1 MKYKWIVKNAYINFK
16 LNNLYML
23 INPSHKIYLKK
34 DMCYCFEI
42 YIKYRIFNNCILVC
56 DMLDN
61 WWKLISSTL
70 HLDKS
75 HIKYNYLS
83 NTFIVSDFE
92 LGIKLESNL
101 LTKFNFEFY
110 NGLILNQLSITNGL
124 SLKRENYNKSL
135 KFSNCK
141 FNKEFCIAR
150 INISKQI
157 VFENI
162 YFLENV
168 FIEWVNFN
176 ENSCLRFFK
185 CNFKKQCNF
194 KYNIF
199 YNEIDFLDIYAKELI
214 LEQNIFNKF
223 LYIQNSTIN
232 NINLWKNKFK
242 NRCYFMDSVFGNK
255 NNENIKLNFSNAH
268 FEDNAYFNNS
278 EFYSYAD
285 FHECEFDDI
294 ACFYGVKFYK
304 APNFS
309 ACYFKEPK
317 AVNLIN
323 VDIDKLDFKSVE
335 KYIEDN
341 YKDESYKNETKGIQ
355 DEKEIFKI
363 QNEYR
368 LRYAKNLKDSFRVIK
383 DVLITQNNT
392 LEAQEW
398 HKLELYAKEKELEI
412 QLSKN
417 KNDNLKKESK
427 NQVYNPKDY
436 EKFNYSKII
445 SLIIF
450 LLKTIGYLSVNILI
464 IIELVL
470 VAPFFT
476 IMFYCVYVVFFIYKI
491 LTFILKSF
499 YPLDIN
505 KFIIFWRIKFNKIK
519 RKLIVSGRK
528 MLDFT
533 LWFDCVLLQVYR
545 NTSNHHTNFL
555 KILNFTILMISLYA
569 FMGFVFSKTIN
580 FISSFNSVSI
590 IIANYFILFA
600 LIMVFFNVKRQLY
613 QQGSILFFGIFG
625 IFIILMMSFLLP
637 VYIPTFCFLVYF
649 ASILFFYLLFLCEI
663 KLFVFILRL
672 VAYGCLIVVIILKPQ
687 LINPFVGIFSSDKLY
702 ESKFEKRLNDLNT
715 SAIINLASILQN
727 DFNLHLKDQNIS
739 FTELNSAKALIIANK
754 EKLKEILSKVY
765 NDKYVSDYKKVLN
778 ELENNTSN
786 VKNIIEEIDNKNNN
800 SVVSAQL
807 NKFLK
812 LNFNQEID
820 ILYAIKSNFSIS
832 EKLSPEQMAL
842 FDQKDSQDK
851 LKSVLALLKFK
862 SSFEGILKII
872 NQDEI
877 TENTIKST
885 GVLYGII
892 LLLCIFSLQKT
903 ARKNSIVPS

>member
-1 MKYKWIVKNAYINFK
+1 DVKIIDKIEDENNIIYYFNFRLILKENEDNKNKEALKTLSFMQNFIPAYFFSYQIIGDSKAIPKNVLEYLKNRYGYEGKNYKSIFKKEVYINCNCFERLNFSHCEFESKVSLRFLKDNKYK
-16 LNNLYML
+16 
-23 INPSHKIYLKK
+23 
-34 DMCYCFEI
+34 
-42 YIKYRIFNNCILVC
+42 
-56 DMLDN
+56 
-61 WWKLISSTL
+61 
-70 HLDKS
+70 
-75 HIKYNYLS
+75 
-83 NTFIVSDFE
+83 
-92 LGIKLESNL
+92 
-101 LTKFNFEFY
+101 EFH
-110 NGLILNQLSITNGL
+110 NGVD
-124 SLKRENYNKSL
+124 
-135 KFSNCK
+135 FSNCIFK
-141 FNKEFCIAR
+141 NEVDFSYFASGTPLPDNKYYNNAQNTLFKDCIFE
-150 INISKQI
+150 NKVDFHNSKI
-157 VFENI
+157 TNNI
-162 YFLENV
+162 YFN
-168 FIEWVNFN
+168 
-176 ENSCLRFFK
+176 
-185 CNFKKQCNF
+185 
-194 KYNIF
+194 
-199 YNEIDFLDIYAKELI
+199 
-214 LEQNIFNKF
+214 
-223 LYIQNSTIN
+223 
-232 NINLWKNKFK
+232 
-242 NRCYFMDSVFGNK
+242 
-255 NNENIKLNFSNAH
+255 NAH
-268 FEDNAYFNNS
+268 FKDYV
-278 EFYSYAD
+278 D
-285 FHECEFDDI
+285 FHECEFEKT
-294 ACFYGVKFYK
+294 ASFYGVRFEKV
-304 APNFS
+304 PNFS

-317 AVNLIN
+317 AVNLTN
-323 VDIDKLDFKSVE
+323 VNIDKLDFKSLE
-335 KYIEDN
+335 QYIEDN

-363 QNEYR
+363 QNEHQ

-383 DVLITQNNT
+383 DVLITQNNK
-392 LEAQEW
+392 LEVQEW

-445 SLIIF
+445 PLIIF
-450 LLKTIGYLSVNILI
+450 LLKIIGHLSVNILI
-464 IIELVL
+464 FVELVL

-533 LWFDCVLLQVYR
+533 LWSDCVLLQVYR

-600 LIMVFFNVKRQLY
+600 LIMVFFNVKRQLH

-625 IFIILMMSFLLP
+625 IFIILMMLLLSP
-637 VYIPTFCFLVYF
+637 VYIPTFCFLIYF

-687 LINPFVGIFSSDKLY
+687 LINPFAGIFSSDKLY
-702 ESKFEKRLNDLNT
+702 ESQFEKSLNDLNT
-715 SAIINLASILQN
+715 SAIINLASILQS

-739 FTELNSAKALIIANK
+739 FAELNSAKALIVANK
-754 EKLKEILSKVY
+754 ENL
-765 NDKYVSDYKKVLN
+765 
-778 ELENNTSN
+778 
-786 VKNIIEEIDNKNNN
+786 
-800 SVVSAQL
+800 
-807 NKFLK
+807 LK
-812 LNFNQEID
+812 LNVANLNIVKEV
-820 ILYAIKSNFSIS
+820 LG
-832 EKLSPEQMAL
+832 EKYTE
-842 FDQKDSQDK
+842 
-851 LKSVLALLKFK
+851 LLKT
-862 SSFEGILKII
+862 I

-885 GVLYGII
+885 SVLYSII

>member
-1 MKYKWIVKNAYINFK
+1 MNKMKNFISFCCFSCEIAGDTTSISLSELENLKNSYGYEGKNYKSIFKKEVYINYSCLERIVFSNCEFK
-16 LNNLYML
+16 SKISLHKIDN
-23 INPSHKIYLKK
+23 SHKIAFCNGI
-34 DMCYCFEI
+34 DFA
-42 YIKYRIFNNCILVC
+42 NCIFEDDVNFKRFVSGTPLP
-56 DMLDN
+56 DN
-61 WWKLISSTL
+61 
-70 HLDKS
+70 
-75 HIKYNYLS
+75 KY
-83 NTFIVSDFE
+83 
-92 LGIKLESNL
+92 
-101 LTKFNFEFY
+101 Y
-110 NGLILNQLSITNGL
+110 NNERDTI
-124 SLKRENYNKSL
+124 
-135 KFSNCK
+135 
-141 FNKEFCIAR
+141 
-150 INISKQI
+150 
-157 VFENI
+157 FEN
-162 YFLENV
+162 
-168 FIEWVNFN
+168 
-176 ENSCLRFFK
+176 C
-185 CNFKKQCNF
+185 
-194 KYNIF
+194 
-199 YNEIDFLDIYAKELI
+199 
-214 LEQNIFNKF
+214 IFNK
-223 LYIQNSTIN
+223 
-232 NINLWKNKFK
+232 
-242 NRCYFMDSVFGNK
+242 RV
-255 NNENIKLNFSNAH
+255 
-268 FEDNAYFNNS
+268 
-278 EFYSYAD
+278 D
-285 FHECEFDDI
+285 FHNSKFVNSVYFTNSHFKDYVDFHACEFNKI
-294 ACFYGVKFYK
+294 ACFYGVTFDK

-341 YKDESYKNETKGIQ
+341 YQ
-355 DEKEIFKI
+355 DETCENKQEITEEQRNNNCK
-363 QNEYR
+363 
-368 LRYAKNLKDSFRVIK
+368 LKCAKNLKDSFRVIK
-383 DVLITQNNT
+383 DVLITQNNK
-392 LEAQEW
+392 LEVQEW

-445 SLIIF
+445 PLIIF
-450 LLKTIGYLSVNILI
+450 LLKIIGHLSVNILI
-464 IIELVL
+464 FVELVL

-533 LWFDCVLLQVYR
+533 LWSDCVLLQVYR

-580 FISSFNSVSI
+580 FILSFNSVSI
-590 IIANYFILFA
+590 IIASYIILLVFA
-600 LIMVFFNVKRQLY
+600 LMLVNVKKQLY
-613 QQGSILFFGIFG
+613 QYGFILIFMLCGAFTISMILF
-625 IFIILMMSFLLP
+625 LSSE
-637 VYIPTFCFLVYF
+637 YISIFCFLIYF
-649 ASILFFYLLFLCEI
+649 LGVLIFYLFFICKI
-663 KLFVFILRL
+663 KLFIFLVRFFAYMIFI
-672 VAYGCLIVVIILKPQ
+672 ATIITKPQ
-687 LINPFVGIFSSDKLY
+687 FINPFTGVFSSDKLY

-715 SAIINLASILQN
+715 SAIMILTDISQDN
-727 DFNLHLKDQNIS
+727 FNLPSKDQNIS
-739 FTELNSAKALIIANK
+739 LTELNSAKALIIANK

-812 LNFNQEID
+812 LNFSQEID

-851 LKSVLALLKFK
+851 LKSVLTLLKFK
-862 SSFEGILKII
+862 SSFEGILEVI

-877 TENTIKST
+877 IQNIIKST
-885 GVLYGII
+885 SVLYSII

>member
-1 MKYKWIVKNAYINFK
+1 MERNIHNIELEIPNSGIFIMGLENENLIISLDLAKFECKKKLNAGELAKPLHPYIIYEVLEKNNKNNFNDVKIIDKIEDENNIIYYFNFRLILKENEDNKNKEALKTLSFMQNFIPAYFFSYQIIGDSKAIPKNVLEYLKNRYGYEGKNYKSIFKKEVYINCNCFERLNFSHCEFESKVSLRFLKDNKYKEFHNGVDF
-16 LNNLYML
+16 L
-23 INPSHKIYLKK
+23 
-34 DMCYCFEI
+34 
-42 YIKYRIFNNCILVC
+42 NCIFKNEVDFSYFASGTPLP
-56 DMLDN
+56 DN
-61 WWKLISSTL
+61 KYYNNAQNTL
-70 HLDKS
+70 FKDCIFENK
-75 HIKYNYLS
+75 
-83 NTFIVSDFE
+83 VDFHNS
-92 LGIKLESNL
+92 K
-101 LTKFNFEFY
+101 
-110 NGLILNQLSITNGL
+110 ITN
-124 SLKRENYNKSL
+124 
-135 KFSNCK
+135 
-141 FNKEFCIAR
+141 
-150 INISKQI
+150 
-157 VFENI
+157 NI
-162 YFLENV
+162 YFN
-168 FIEWVNFN
+168 
-176 ENSCLRFFK
+176 
-185 CNFKKQCNF
+185 
-194 KYNIF
+194 
-199 YNEIDFLDIYAKELI
+199 
-214 LEQNIFNKF
+214 
-223 LYIQNSTIN
+223 
-232 NINLWKNKFK
+232 
-242 NRCYFMDSVFGNK
+242 
-255 NNENIKLNFSNAH
+255 NAH
-268 FEDNAYFNNS
+268 FKDYV
-278 EFYSYAD
+278 D
-285 FHECEFDDI
+285 FHECEFEKT
-294 ACFYGVKFYK
+294 ASFYGVRFEKV
-304 APNFS
+304 PNFS

-317 AVNLIN
+317 AVNLTN
-323 VDIDKLDFKSVE
+323 VNIDKLDFKSLE
-335 KYIEDN
+335 QYIEDN

-363 QNEYR
+363 QNEHQ

-383 DVLITQNNT
+383 DVLITQNNK
-392 LEAQEW
+392 LEVQEW

-445 SLIIF
+445 PLIIF
-450 LLKTIGYLSVNILI
+450 LLKIIGHLSVNILI
-464 IIELVL
+464 FVELVL

-491 LTFILKSF
+491 LTFILKPF

-533 LWFDCVLLQVYR
+533 LWSDCVLLQVYR

-580 FISSFNSVSI
+580 FILSLNSVSI
-590 IIANYFILFA
+590 IIASYIILLVFA
-600 LIMVFFNVKRQLY
+600 LMLVNVKKQLY
-613 QQGSILFFGIFG
+613 QYAVILIFMLCGAFTISMILF
-625 IFIILMMSFLLP
+625 LSSE
-637 VYIPTFCFLVYF
+637 YISIFCFLIYF
-649 ASILFFYLLFLCEI
+649 LGVLIFYLFFICKI
-663 KLFVFILRL
+663 KLFIFLVRFFAYMIFI
-672 VAYGCLIVVIILKPQ
+672 ATIITKPQ
-687 LINPFVGIFSSDKLY
+687 FINPFTGVFSSDKLY
-702 ESKFEKRLNDLNT
+702 ESQFEKSLNDLNA
-715 SAIINLASILQN
+715 SAIVNLASILQN

-812 LNFNQEID
+812 LNFSQEID